1 MLKSEKFYSKTNS
14 LKDTTFDFAGHVRTL
29 VRNTEL
35 SRMQDKKS
43 FKDGK
48 KALEDLHADIDV
60 MTCDAS
66 IINQTLGNDAGQF
79 IKDREEII
87 TLKDEIATL
96 LPIDN
101 VTALCP
107 TDRVHITLMAHAI
120 YKNVQLDADIF
131 DTEKGGI
138 DISKAVQAYYNK
150 GSMKDLKDALRP
162 VFNKLIGSEGD
173 HFYGIKTKKSDFTDK
188 DLRNF
193 LATFGG
199 SAKREQSKSKKDGV
213 EVIAFKD
220 FNYTDK
226 SSNKK
231 VQIAA
236 FTTLCAVV
244 LDNTSKH
251 EVIKTETTEEKS
263 ETKQDDTA

>member
-1 MLKSEKFYSKTNS
+1 MLKSEKFYSKTNA
-14 LKDTTFDFAGHVRTL
+14 LKDTTFDFAGYVRTL
-29 VRNTEL
+29 VRHTEL

-48 KALEDLHADIDV
+48 KALEDLHANIDV
-60 MTCDAS
+60 MTCEKS
-66 IINQTLGNDAGQF
+66 IINEALGVDAGQF

-87 TLKDEIATL
+87 ALKEEIAS
-96 LPIDN
+96 LPITIDQ

-131 DTEKGGI
+131 DTEKGGV
-138 DISKAVQAYYNK
+138 DISKAIHAYYSK
-150 GSMKDLKDALRP
+150 GSIKDLKDALRP
-162 VFNKLIGSEGD
+162 IFNKLIGSEGD
-173 HFYGIKTKKSDFTDK
+173 HFYGIKPKKSDFTEK

-199 SAKREQSKSKKDGV
+199 SAKREQVKSKKDGV
-213 EVIAFKD
+213 ETITFKD

-226 SSNKK
+226 SGNKK

-244 LDNTSKH
+244 LDNASKH
-251 EVIKTETTEEKS
+251 EVIKSEEKKK
-263 ETKQDDTA
+263 EEAK

>member
-1 MLKSEKFYSKTNS
+1 MLSTEKIFVKESAVKNLSVFNPY
-14 LKDTTFDFAGHVRTL
+14 DYVRTL
-29 VRNTEL
+29 IRNTEL
-35 SRMQDKKS
+35 TKALDKKS

-48 KALEDLHADIDV
+48 KTLEETHANIDI
-60 MTCDAS
+60 MTCDEKV
-66 IINQTLGNDAGQF
+66 INETLLNDAGQF
-79 IKDREEII
+79 IKDRAEII
-87 TLKDEIATL
+87 ALKDEIAS
-96 LPIDN
+96 LPIKIEQ

-131 DTEKGGI
+131 DTEKGGV

-173 HFYGIKTKKSDFTDK
+173 YFYGIKTKKSDFSDNE
-188 DLRNF
+188 LRNF

-199 SAKREQSKSKKDGV
+199 AAKREQVKTKKNGETIV
-213 EVIAFKD
+213 TYKD
-220 FNYTDK
+220 FNYVDK
-226 SSNKK
+226 SGNKK

-244 LDNTSKH
+244 LDNASKH
-251 EVIKTETTEEKS
+251 EVIKPEA
-263 ETKQDDTA
+263 ETK